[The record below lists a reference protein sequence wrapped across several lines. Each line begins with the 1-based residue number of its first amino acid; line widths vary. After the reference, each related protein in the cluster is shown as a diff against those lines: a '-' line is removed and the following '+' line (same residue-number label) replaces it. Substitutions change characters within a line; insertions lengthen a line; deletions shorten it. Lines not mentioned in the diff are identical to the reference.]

1 MADSICPSTAAPEGQ
16 PTGPPWRASRRR
28 CIAAAPSR
36 RLWAKSW
43 TSAASAGFWQRWRTK
58 SQVTRNSSMS
68 IRAKPLSPSCSSRP
82 AALRASIWI
91 GMATPWIRA
100 RLASL
105 DEDAADELVQ
115 FCALETTPAGVQ
127 VAQAHRP
134 EVRLEE
140 LFARTPERNDA
151 YRAILRAASEPK
163 SFAEIEA
170 LLGKQL
176 SLPSLNGKSGCL
188 CIPARWWR
196 TWKRP
201 AAWCGTRP
209 GAPPRPERASRP
221 QTKGASNGGTEVEL
235 RKARPHGAEGAGHR
249 LGLGRLSRGG

>member
-1 MADSICPSTAAPEGQ
+1 MADSICPSTAAPGDQ
-16 PTGPPWRASRRR
+16 PDGAAVARVEKALHRRGAFTEIMGKVLDFCR
-28 CIAAAPSR
+28 KYVDQSQAAIAFM
-36 RLWAKSW
+36 LVE
-43 TSAASAGFWQRWRTK
+43 AGGLARIDLDRDGNP
-58 SQVTRNSSMS
+58 VD
-68 IRAKPLSPSCSSRP
+68 P
-82 AALRASIWI
+82 
-91 GMATPWIRA
+91 A

-163 SFAEIEA
+163 TFAEIEA

-176 SLPSLNGKSGCL
+176 SLPSLNGKSGL
-188 CIPARWWR
+188 PLYPSALVAHLEKAGGLVWDEAWSTTPA
-196 TWKRP
+196 
-201 AAWCGTRP
+201 
-209 GAPPRPERASRP
+209 
-221 QTKGASNGGTEVEL
+221 GASFATSNE
-235 RKARPHGAEGAGHR
+235 RSK
-249 LGLGRLSRGG
+249 

>member
-16 PTGPPWRASRRR
+16 PDGAAVARVEKALHRRGAFTEIMGKVLDFCR
-28 CIAAAPSR
+28 QR
-36 RLWAKSW
+36 RLLAEVEDEIASYPEFKYVDQSQ
-43 TSAASAGFWQRWRTK
+43 AAIVFMLVEAGGLARIDLDRDGNP
-58 SQVTRNSSMS
+58 VD
-68 IRAKPLSPSCSSRP
+68 P
-82 AALRASIWI
+82 
-91 GMATPWIRA
+91 A

-151 YRAILRAASEPK
+151 YRAILRAAS
-163 SFAEIEA
+163 
-170 LLGKQL
+170 
-176 SLPSLNGKSGCL
+176 L
-188 CIPARWWR
+188 CTPARWWR
-196 TWKRP
+196 TWRRP

-209 GAPPRPERASRP
+209 GVPPRPERASRP

>member
-1 MADSICPSTAAPEGQ
+1 MARVEKALH
-16 PTGPPWRASRRR
+16 RRGAFTEIMGKVLDFCR
-28 CIAAAPSR
+28 QR
-36 RLWAKSW
+36 RLLAEVEDEIASYPEFKYVDQSQ
-43 TSAASAGFWQRWRTK
+43 AAIAFMLVEAGGLARIDLDRDGNP
-58 SQVTRNSSMS
+58 VD
-68 IRAKPLSPSCSSRP
+68 P
-82 AALRASIWI
+82 
-91 GMATPWIRA
+91 A

-163 SFAEIEA
+163 TFAEIEA

-176 SLPSLNGKSGCL
+176 SLPSLNGKSGL
-188 CIPARWWR
+188 PLYPSALVAHLEKAGGLVWDEAWSTTPA
-196 TWKRP
+196 
-201 AAWCGTRP
+201 
-209 GAPPRPERASRP
+209 
-221 QTKGASNGGTEVEL
+221 GASFATSNE
-235 RKARPHGAEGAGHR
+235 RSK
-249 LGLGRLSRGG
+249 

>member
-1 MADSICPSTAAPEGQ
+1 MGKVLDFCRQ
-16 PTGPPWRASRRR
+16 
-28 CIAAAPSR
+28 R
-36 RLWAKSW
+36 RLLAEVEDEIASYPEFKYVDQSQ
-43 TSAASAGFWQRWRTK
+43 AAIAFMFVEAGGLARIDLDRDGNP
-58 SQVTRNSSMS
+58 VD
-68 IRAKPLSPSCSSRP
+68 P
-82 AALRASIWI
+82 
-91 GMATPWIRA
+91 A

-163 SFAEIEA
+163 TFAEIEA

-176 SLPSLNGKSGCL
+176 SLPSLNGKSGL
-188 CIPARWWR
+188 PLYPSALVAHLEKAGGLVWDEAWSTTPA
-196 TWKRP
+196 
-201 AAWCGTRP
+201 
-209 GAPPRPERASRP
+209 
-221 QTKGASNGGTEVEL
+221 GASFATSNE
-235 RKARPHGAEGAGHR
+235 RSK
-249 LGLGRLSRGG
+249 